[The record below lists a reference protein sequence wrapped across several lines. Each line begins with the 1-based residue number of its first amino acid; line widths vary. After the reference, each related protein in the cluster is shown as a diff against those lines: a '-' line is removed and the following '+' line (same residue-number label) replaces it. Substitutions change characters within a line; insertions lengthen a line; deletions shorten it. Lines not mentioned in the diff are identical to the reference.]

1 MRKSMMMAFAALAAF
16 SMPAFIA
23 PAFAATVAKPVEWK
37 IGKDVFSG
45 YAVYDDATTRKR
57 PGLLMVP
64 DWFGVTDATVDKAK
78 QQAGS
83 DYVVLIVDM
92 YGKGIRPKNADEAL
106 AQVQKLYPNP
116 DAMRERA
123 AKALDVLK
131 AQPNVDASKLGAFG
145 YCFGGSTVLE
155 LARSGVQLAGIV
167 TFHGGLATAKPA
179 EKGAIKTPLLV
190 LNGAADP
197 NVKRADIEKFWD
209 EMDNAGADWQFVNF
223 SGAVHCF
230 ALETANSPPGCMYN
244 ERAARRAYMM
254 MHAFFKGRFAVE

>member
-1 MRKSMMMAFAALAAF
+1 MRKLMGVAFAALAAF
-16 SMPAFIA
+16 AMPAF
-23 PAFAATVAKPVEWK
+23 ATQVAKPVEWK
-37 IGKDVFSG
+37 VDKQVFSG
-45 YAVYDDATTRKR
+45 YVVYDDAGAAKK

-64 DWFGVTDATVDKAK
+64 DWYGVTDATVAKAK

-83 DYVVLIVDM
+83 EYVVLVVDM
-92 YGKGIRPKNADEAL
+92 YGKGVRPQNADEAL

-116 DAMRERA
+116 DAMRARA
-123 AKALDVLK
+123 LKALDVLK
-131 AQPNVDASKLGAFG
+131 SQANVDANKLGAFG

-167 TFHGGLATAKPA
+167 TFHGGLGTGKPA
-179 EKGAIKTPLLV
+179 EKDAVKTPLLV

-197 NVKRADIEKFWD
+197 NIKAADIEKFWA

-230 ALETANSPPGCMYN
+230 ALDNNPHQGPGCMYN
-244 ERAARRAYMM
+244 ERAARRANMM
-254 MHAFFKGRFAVE
+254 MHAFFKGRFAAE